1 MVSGVVWINGKTYYL
16 AHRTVERWQRA
27 LSVSTE
33 FLYVENDGTSFG
45 GRKPRPARSFEVKV
59 AEDGT
64 MTILET
70 TNADTPKLNSRT
82 SKERRHSGGG
92 GSETPSVVP
101 SDAPATKEPTE
112 NPTSTVKPT
121 QPEETE
127 GDTTTEPPQPTT
139 EPSQPTTEPSQPTTQ
154 PTDP

>member
-1 MVSGVVWINGKTYYL
+1 M
-16 AHRTVERWQRA
+16 
-27 LSVSTE
+27 
-33 FLYVENDGTSFG
+33 
-45 GRKPRPARSFEVKV
+45 

-127 GDTTTEPPQPTT
+127 GDTTTEPPQSTT